1 MLSSQ
6 PEKRS
11 SCKLGEQAQ
20 QLSTVS
26 TSFYLG
32 LYQHTWGLLV
42 VEVFSSKDIIR
53 DPPTQ
58 RAAIGDIPS
67 VLTFKYKDSDYIV
80 RSEYLDVYD
89 DILTIA
95 FSSAFNIPTRP
106 SRSSVSMS
114 ELHSLLSTI
123 KLHDKNCVERSARGV
138 DINGRSGI
146 GSNSSF
152 NLESVLLAYALSGK
166 SVFLGFVLI
175 MWCLA
180 CLPTV
185 FYDDKTTQLH
195 IFTAQGVF
203 YIGDDRFG
211 THLSTLLP

>member
-1 MLSSQ
+1 M
-6 PEKRS
+6 
-11 SCKLGEQAQ
+11 
-20 QLSTVS
+20 S

-32 LYQHTWGLLV
+32 LYQHTWGLLAD
-42 VEVFSSKDIIR
+42 EVFSSKDIIR

-67 VLTFKYKDSDYIV
+67 VLTFKYKDSDSDYII

-138 DINGRSGI
+138 NINGQSGI
-146 GSNSSF
+146 GNSSF

-175 MWCLA
+175 MRCLA

-185 FYDDKTTQLH
+185 FYDDKTTQFH
-195 IFTAQGVF
+195 IFTAQGVRLF